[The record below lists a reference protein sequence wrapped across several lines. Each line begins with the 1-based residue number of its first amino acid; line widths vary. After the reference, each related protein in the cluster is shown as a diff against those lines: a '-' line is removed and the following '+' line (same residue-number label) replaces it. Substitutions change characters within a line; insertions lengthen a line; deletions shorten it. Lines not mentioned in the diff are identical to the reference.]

1 MTKQEFEERVG
12 MEVLEYDYQVAN
24 KVYMWHPLCECQ
36 NPKGKIAELF
46 RAGGHV
52 LMEDMIPRAVREQ
65 ERQERA
71 M

>member
-24 KVYMWHPLCECQ
+24 KVYMWHPLCE
-36 NPKGKIAELF
+36 
-46 RAGGHV
+46 
-52 LMEDMIPRAVREQ
+52 Q